1 VKTQVLVLNGPNL
14 GRLDSR
20 EPEIYG
26 SVTSAVAAVA
36 DGTVAG
42 FGMVSYQPALQA
54 IAELAAEDHTGQP
67 EPGLA
72 EPVDPGRPA
81 AP

>member
-14 GRLDSR
+14 GRLGSR

-26 SVTSAVAAVA
+26 SVS
-36 DGTVAG
+36 
-42 FGMVSYQPALQA
+42 F
-54 IAELAAEDHTGQP
+54 GQP
-67 EPGLA
+67 EPALA